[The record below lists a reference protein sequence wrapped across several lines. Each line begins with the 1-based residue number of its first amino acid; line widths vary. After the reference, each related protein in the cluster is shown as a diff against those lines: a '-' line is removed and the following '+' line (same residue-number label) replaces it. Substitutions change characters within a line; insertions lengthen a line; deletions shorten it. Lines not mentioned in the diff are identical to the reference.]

1 MIAQSNV
8 THMLVGKD
16 TDLLA
21 NTETRDALEVGQ
33 IGVFLVGSTTAKTT
47 ALSAGDRFT
56 IAYKNSKGVVIETPV
71 IEYDYIKNKAAVS
84 YAAPSQRSRA
94 IGYNGTSGSID
105 AVNNNDY
112 VAHVFFYDNSK
123 TFGYG
128 KPVKFAA
135 YYSSDAATQIEIAD
149 GLAKNFNKNFS
160 RETPKLIKAEV
171 VLSDA
176 GTAITGTGTL
186 TVVNGSKFVTAGT
199 DADAVVAVGDY
210 LRFGTDTTNSVYEV
224 VAIDTATDI
233 ITLNMPYQGDS
244 EVVAEASAEY
254 IASADADAA
263 SAGIILTALATTS
276 AFEPGVIRYDF
287 TEFDLELKDDFG
299 STSLT
304 ELTTPSL
311 GSGTYWEVAQNEW
324 FLKGNRGEPWRVGNY
339 PKDLSLEATEGKTYD
354 QVSFSY
360 VDKNAQSIDRMV
372 SSFGDVMIATEDE
385 DSSTV
390 YTDLQTVLGI

>member
-1 MIAQSNV
+1 
-8 THMLVGKD
+8 MLVGKD

-176 GTAITGTGTL
+176 GTAITGTGDL
-186 TVVNGSKFVTAGT
+186 TVKKNSMYVSAAT
-199 DADAVVAVGDY
+199 DADAVLSVGDY
-210 LRFGTDTTNSVYEV
+210 LRFGTTTSDPLYKVMAIDTTN
-224 VAIDTATDI
+224 DI

-339 PKDLSLEATEGKTYD
+339 PKDLSLEATEGNTYD

-360 VDKNAQSIDRMV
+360 VDKNAQSIDRLV
-372 SSFGDVMIATEDE
+372 GSFGSVMIATEDE
-385 DSSTV
+385 DVSTV